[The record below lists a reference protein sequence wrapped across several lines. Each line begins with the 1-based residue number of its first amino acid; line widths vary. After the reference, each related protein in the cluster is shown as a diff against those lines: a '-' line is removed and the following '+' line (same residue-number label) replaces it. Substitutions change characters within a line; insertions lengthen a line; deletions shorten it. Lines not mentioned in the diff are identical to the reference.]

1 MYRPARPAGVAAADT
16 RPGPLACLVHGLP
29 SNPRPLADDLPDRA
43 RLRDDPDAHADL
55 FRRLH
60 APLVRYAR
68 RIVGEAAAAEDVVQ
82 DVFLTLWRERER
94 LAGGEA
100 LQSLLYTMVR
110 NRSFN
115 ATRRR
120 RWHGDAAA
128 EPASDAPAAD
138 LALDADGLRRR
149 LHAWIDRL
157 PPRRGEAFSLSR
169 FHGLRH
175 AEIAAVMGLSERTV
189 NTHIL
194 LALRELRGRL
204 DALDADAPR
213 ETARPDAP

>member
-1 MYRPARPAGVAAADT
+1 MLTPTCSAACT
-16 RPGPLACLVHGLP
+16 RRSSA
-29 SNPRPLADDLPDRA
+29 NAW
-43 RLRDDPDAHADL
+43 
-55 FRRLH
+55 
-60 APLVRYAR
+60 
-68 RIVGEAAAAEDVVQ
+68 RIVGEAAEDVVQ

-110 NRSFN
+110 NRSLN

-120 RWHGDAAA
+120 RWHGDAAAAA

-204 DALDADAPR
+204 DALDADGLR